1 MAWTRLNPPSV
12 EAKLFSSFSEQDIAY
27 CDTLS
32 DLILKEPKVREL
44 PELIALGFWL
54 RKSNL
59 YNILKPYQHT
69 GSLRQPLGM
78 LYHSAPANVDSLFV
92 YSGIL
97 SLLCGNKNVIRLSR
111 RGGKSSDILI
121 EKICQL
127 AADFPEQN
135 ARFQLIQ
142 CDYDSSELI
151 ALINSVEGRVL
162 WGSDEAII
170 AQREIPMPAHARE
183 MCFGNKFSL
192 CLLDAKTIMA
202 ESEAEFEEFVQLFY
216 KDQTTFS
223 QQGCSSAKAIVWLG
237 SKEQIGD
244 AKKRFWPALIELVRR
259 KQPFSDSEHY
269 QALLAAQQIAASVG
283 NAFELIQERGIT
295 RLGVSSI
302 SHFCT
307 DAHKGSGLFLEL
319 SLASLAQ
326 LNPMLKPAN
335 QTLSVWGVDPK
346 LLHEW
351 LTTVQ
356 TGVDRVVPVGEAL
369 TFSTNWDGVD
379 LIDQFSRKVNLH
391 KSFSA
396 E

>member
-1 MAWTRLNPPSV
+1 MSWTTFNPPSV
-12 EAKLFSSFSEQDIAY
+12 KANLFSSFSEQDIAY
-27 CDTLS
+27 CDALS
-32 DLILKEPKVREL
+32 ALILKEPQIREFPDL
-44 PELIALGFWL
+44 VALGFWL

-59 YNILKPYQHT
+59 YNLLKPYQYA
-69 GSLRQPLGM
+69 SFNRQPLGM

-97 SLLCGNKNVIRLSR
+97 SLLCGNKNVIRLSSR
-111 RGGKSSDILI
+111 RGTSSNILI

-127 AADFPEQN
+127 ADDFPEQN

-142 CDYDSSELI
+142 CGYDNSELI

-170 AQREIPMPAHARE
+170 AQRAIPMPAHARE

-202 ESEAEFEEFVQLFY
+202 EPEAKFGQFVQLFY
-216 KDQTTFS
+216 KDQMTFS

-244 AKKRFWPALIELVRR
+244 AKKRFWPALIELVQR

-269 QALLAAQQIAASVG
+269 QALLAAQQIAANAG

-302 SHFCT
+302 SPFCT
-307 DAHKGSGLFLEL
+307 NAHKGSGLFLEL

-346 LLHEW
+346 LLHKW

-356 TGVDRVVPVGEAL
+356 TGIDRVAPVGEAL
-369 TFSTNWDGVD
+369 TFSINWDGVD

-391 KSFSA
+391 KSFSL

>member
-1 MAWTRLNPPSV
+1 MSWTTFNPPSV
-12 EAKLFSSFSEQDIAY
+12 KAKLFSSFSEQDIAY
-27 CDTLS
+27 CDALS
-32 DLILKEPKVREL
+32 ALILKEPQIREFPDL
-44 PELIALGFWL
+44 VALGFWL

-59 YNILKPYQHT
+59 YNLLKPYQYA
-69 GSLRQPLGM
+69 SFNRQPLGM

-97 SLLCGNKNVIRLSR
+97 SLLCGNKNVIRLSSR
-111 RGGKSSDILI
+111 RGTSSNILI

-127 AADFPEQN
+127 ADDFPEQN

-142 CDYDSSELI
+142 CDYDNSELI

-170 AQREIPMPAHARE
+170 AQRAIPMPAHARE

-202 ESEAEFEEFVQLFY
+202 EPEAKFGQFVQFFY
-216 KDQTTFS
+216 KDQMTFS

-244 AKKRFWPALIELVRR
+244 AKKRFWPALIELVRL

-269 QALLAAQQIAASVG
+269 QALLAAQQIAANAG

-302 SHFCT
+302 SPFCT
-307 DAHKGSGLFLEL
+307 NAHKGSGLFLEL
-319 SLASLAQ
+319 SLASFEQ

-335 QTLSVWGVDPK
+335 QTLSVWGVEPK

-369 TFSTNWDGVD
+369 TFSINWDGVD

-391 KSFSA
+391 KSFSL